1 MAWNL
6 DEYEDA
12 ASLNRWF
19 QEQFPDGSIIID
31 REHFDPVNG
40 EVLFRCDLYRTW
52 NDKLPAVRNWA
63 RGKRD
68 EYPKNMQRWFVEDTA
83 TSAFARAIILLKAS
97 AKTATKESMKQV
109 AISHGA
115 QHHKPSAT
123 TAKDLPSSFGRIEA
137 EDPLPTVADAAS
149 VPLWDD
155 SETVSFLKESLGAAV
170 ISDDLSC
177 QHGVMSIRE
186 GVSKTGKAWKAS
198 FCIAKNKSEKC
209 SETRDKRPLKDGAL
223 WWVQSPH
230 GFFEVPR
237 R

>member
-6 DEYEDA
+6 DDYEDA

-19 QEQFPDGSIIID
+19 QSEFPDGSILID
-31 REHFDPVNG
+31 REHFDAVNG

-68 EYPKNMQRWFVEDTA
+68 EYPKNMQRWYVEDCA
-83 TSAFARAIILLKAS
+83 TSAVARAIILLKAS

-109 AISHGA
+109 AS
-115 QHHKPSAT
+115 QTKPSAT
-123 TAKDLPSSFGRIEA
+123 TAEDLPSSFGRIEA
-137 EDPLPTVADAAS
+137 EDPLPTVVEASS

-155 SETVSFLKESLGAAV
+155 SKTVSFLKESLGAEA

-177 QHGVMSIRE
+177 RHGVMSIRE
-186 GVSKTGKAWKAS
+186 GVAKTGKAWKAS
-198 FCIAKNKSEKC
+198 FCIAKEKSEKC

-223 WWVQSPH
+223 WWVQGSH
-230 GFFEVPR
+230 GFFEIPR

>member
-6 DEYEDA
+6 EDYEDA

-19 QEQFPDGSIIID
+19 QETYPDGSIIID
-31 REHFDPVNG
+31 REHFDAVNG

-83 TSAFARAIILLKAS
+83 TSSFARAIILLKAS
-97 AKTATKESMKQV
+97 QKTASKESMKQV
-109 AISHGA
+109 MISHGA
-115 QHHKPSAT
+115 QHHKPSAA

-137 EDPLPTVADAAS
+137 NDPEPTVVEAAS

-155 SETVSFLKESLGAAV
+155 SIEYLKESLGAETV
-170 ISDDLSC
+170 SDDLSC
-177 QHGVMSIRE
+177 IHGVMSIRE
-186 GVSKTGKAWKAS
+186 GTSKTGKPWKGS
-198 FCIAKNKSEKC
+198 FCIAKNKGEKC
-209 SETRDKRPLKDGAL
+209 SQTRDGRPLKEGAL
-223 WWVQSPH
+223 WWALSRD
-230 GFFEVPR
+230 GFFEIPR

>member
-6 DEYEDA
+6 DDYEDA

-19 QEQFPDGSIIID
+19 QSEFPDGSILID
-31 REHFDPVNG
+31 REHFDAVNG

-68 EYPKNMQRWFVEDTA
+68 EYPKNMQRWYVEDCA
-83 TSAFARAIILLKAS
+83 TSAVARAIILLKAS

-109 AISHGA
+109 AS
-115 QHHKPSAT
+115 QTKPSAT
-123 TAKDLPSSFGRIEA
+123 TAEDLPSSFGRIEA
-137 EDPLPTVADAAS
+137 EDPMPTVVEASS

-155 SETVSFLKESLGAAV
+155 SKTVSFLKESLGAEA

-177 QHGVMSIRE
+177 RHGVMSIRE
-186 GVSKTGKAWKAS
+186 GVAKTGKAWKAS
-198 FCIAKNKSEKC
+198 FCIAKEKSEKC

-223 WWVQSPH
+223 WWVQGSH